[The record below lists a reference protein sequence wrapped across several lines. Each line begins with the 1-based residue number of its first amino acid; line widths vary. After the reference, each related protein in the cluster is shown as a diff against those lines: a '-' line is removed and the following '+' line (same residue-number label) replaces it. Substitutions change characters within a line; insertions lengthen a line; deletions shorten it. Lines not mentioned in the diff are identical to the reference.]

1 MVGVTPFVDVVV
13 GGVVGEGQPG
23 LGAYCSCWMC
33 LGATP
38 LEDPLFAAWGV
49 SALGVFRFQ
58 KIVKF
63 IAYCSDSHDFGL
75 DEFNGTIHFALR
87 HRKLLPQSA

>member
-1 MVGVTPFVDVVV
+1 MSDGRGLVVGVTPFVDVVE

-49 SALGVFRFQ
+49 SAP
-58 KIVKF
+58 
-63 IAYCSDSHDFGL
+63 
-75 DEFNGTIHFALR
+75 LR
-87 HRKLLPQSA
+87 ITL

>member
-49 SALGVFRFQ
+49 SAP
-58 KIVKF
+58 
-63 IAYCSDSHDFGL
+63 
-75 DEFNGTIHFALR
+75 LR
-87 HRKLLPQSA
+87 ITL